1 MIQHFRKK
9 FILISTCALVV
20 VIITIIG
27 SISAVTYFQARQE
40 VNSVLAVL
48 SDNEGRMPAR
58 QVPSQSNFFPQQ
70 RLTRESLSQYRYF
83 SATIP
88 HDGGPIQVD
97 NQHILSVS
105 AATIRQLAQRVERR
119 NTDRGQVLYNSSVYA
134 YQVRRNSKQTLVV
147 FLDESLMMSRA
158 RKIIDLGILLGMVS
172 LVLYTIVLVLLSRRA
187 IRPIIEAEQRQKEFI
202 TNAGHEL
209 KTPLTVISANT
220 EMQELTSGETEL
232 TASTKQQVSRMT
244 KLVNYLVSL
253 ARLQEQP
260 QMTMIPVDAS
270 GVVNRAVK
278 SFKSVAANADHQFE
292 TAVAPAITVLADE
305 NYLYELV
312 SILIDNANKYCDPGG
327 TVTVQLAAVKK
338 NAVLTVS
345 NSYAKGDQVDT
356 ARFFE
361 RFYRE
366 NKARTLSKNAGYGI
380 GLSMA
385 QTIVHNFNGRISA
398 KYADGKISFIVSLRR
413 LTPK

>member
-9 FILISTCALVV
+9 FILISTSALLV

-40 VNSVLAVL
+40 VNSVLSIL

-70 RLTRESLSQYRYF
+70 RFTRESLSRYRYF

-88 HDGGPIQVD
+88 HNGDPIQVD

-119 NTDRGQVLYNSSVYA
+119 NNDHGQVLYNSNVYA
-134 YQVRRNSKQTLVV
+134 YQVRRMGKRTLVV

-158 RKIIDLGILLGMVS
+158 REIINLGVLLGVVS
-172 LVLYTIVLVLLSRRA
+172 LVLYTIILVLFSRRV

-220 EMQELTSGETEL
+220 EMQELTNRETEL
-232 TASTKQQVSRMT
+232 TTSTKEQVSRMT
-244 KLVNYLVSL
+244 KLINYLVSL

-260 QMTMIPVDAS
+260 QMNIIPVDAIA
-270 GVVNRAVK
+270 VVDRAVAG
-278 SFKSVAANADHQFE
+278 FKNVAASAGHRFE
-292 TAVAPAITVLADE
+292 AAVAPAITVMADE

-312 SILIDNANKYCDPGG
+312 SILIDNANKYCDPDG
-327 TVTVQLAAVKK
+327 TVSVQLAAVKK
-338 NAVLTVS
+338 NAVLTVT
-345 NSYAKGDQVDT
+345 NSYAKGAQVDT
-356 ARFFE
+356 KRFFE
-361 RFYRE
+361 RFYWE

-398 KYADGKISFIVSLRR
+398 KYAAGRISLVVSLRR
-413 LTPK
+413 VTK

>member
-9 FILISTCALVV
+9 FILISTSALLV

-27 SISAVTYFQARQE
+27 SISAVTYFQAQQE
-40 VNSVLAVL
+40 VNSVLSIL
-48 SDNEGRMPAR
+48 SDNQGRMPAR

-70 RLTRESLSQYRYF
+70 RFTRESLSQYRYF
-83 SATIP
+83 SATIL
-88 HDGGPIQVD
+88 HNGDPIQVD

-119 NTDRGQVLYNSSVYA
+119 NNDHGQVLYNSNMYA
-134 YQVRRNSKQTLVV
+134 YQVRRMGKRTLVV

-158 RKIIDLGILLGMVS
+158 REIINLGVLLGVVS
-172 LVLYTIVLVLLSRRA
+172 LVLYTIILVLFSRRA

-220 EMQELTSGETEL
+220 EMQELTNGETEL
-232 TASTKQQVSRMT
+232 TTSTKEQVSRMT
-244 KLVNYLVSL
+244 KLINYLVSL

-260 QMTMIPVDAS
+260 RMNIVPVDAS
-270 GVVNRAVK
+270 AVVDRAVAG
-278 SFKSVAANADHQFE
+278 FKNVAASAGHRFE
-292 TAVAPAITVLADE
+292 AAVAPAITVMADE
-305 NYLYELV
+305 NYLYELA
-312 SILIDNANKYCDPGG
+312 SILIDNANKYCDSDG
-327 TVTVQLAAVKK
+327 TVSVQLAAVKK
-338 NAVLTVS
+338 NAVLTVT
-345 NSYAKGDQVDT
+345 NSYAKGAQVDT
-356 ARFFE
+356 KRFFE

-398 KYADGKISFIVSLRR
+398 KYAAGRISLVVSLRR
-413 LTPK
+413 ATK

>member
-9 FILISTCALVV
+9 FILISTCALLV

-40 VNSVLAVL
+40 VNSVLTVL
-48 SDNEGRMPAR
+48 ADNEGRMPSR
-58 QVPSQSNFFPQQ
+58 QVPSQSNLFPQQ
-70 RLTRESLSQYRYF
+70 NFTQENLSQYRYF
-83 SATIP
+83 SASLP
-88 HDGGPIQVD
+88 RDGGPIQVD
-97 NQHILSVS
+97 NQHILLVS
-105 AATIRQLAQRVERR
+105 ATTIRQLAQRVERR
-119 NTDRGQVLYNSSVYA
+119 NNDQGQVLYNSNVYA
-134 YQVRRNSKQTLVV
+134 YQVRRQNKRTLVV

-158 RKIIDLGILLGMVS
+158 REIINLGILLGLAS
-172 LVLYTIVLVLLSRRA
+172 LILYTVILVLLSRRA

-220 EMQELTSGETEL
+220 EMQELTDGETEL
-232 TASTKQQVSRMT
+232 TTSTKQQVSRMT
-244 KLVNYLVSL
+244 TLINYLVSL

-260 QMTMIPVDAS
+260 QMTIVPVDAS
-270 GVVNRAVK
+270 AVVERAVASFRNVVVNAGHK
-278 SFKSVAANADHQFE
+278 FE
-292 TAVAPAITVLADE
+292 KNVAPGISVMAEE

-312 SILIDNANKYCDPGG
+312 SILVDNANKYCDSAGK
-327 TVTVQLAAVKK
+327 VSVRLARVKK
-338 NAVLTVS
+338 NAVLTVT

-366 NKARTLSKNAGYGI
+366 NKARTLSRNAGYGI

-385 QTIVHNFNGRISA
+385 QTIVHNFNGRISV
-398 KYADGKISFIVSLRR
+398 KYADGVISFIVTLKA
-413 LTPK
+413 TK

>member
-9 FILISTCALVV
+9 FILISTSALLV

-40 VNSVLAVL
+40 VNSVLAIL

-70 RLTRESLSQYRYF
+70 RFTRESLSQYRYF
-83 SATIP
+83 SASIP
-88 HDGGPIQVD
+88 HNGDPIQVD

-105 AATIRQLAQRVERR
+105 AATIRQLAQRVEWR
-119 NTDRGQVLYNSSVYA
+119 NNDHGQVLYNSNVYA
-134 YQVRRNSKQTLVV
+134 YQVRRMGKRTLVV

-158 RKIIDLGILLGMVS
+158 REIINLGVLLGVVS
-172 LVLYTIVLVLLSRRA
+172 LVLYTIILVLFSRRA

-220 EMQELTSGETEL
+220 EMQELTNGETEL
-232 TASTKQQVSRMT
+232 TTSTKEQVSRMT
-244 KLVNYLVSL
+244 KLINYLVSL

-260 QMTMIPVDAS
+260 RMNIIPVDAS
-270 GVVNRAVK
+270 AVVDRAVAG
-278 SFKSVAANADHQFE
+278 FKNVAANAGHRFE
-292 TAVAPAITVLADE
+292 AAVASAITVMADE

-312 SILIDNANKYCDPGG
+312 SILIDNANKYCDPDG
-327 TVTVQLAAVKK
+327 TVSVQLATVKK
-338 NAVLTVS
+338 NAVLTVT
-345 NSYAKGDQVDT
+345 NSYAKGAQVNT
-356 ARFFE
+356 KRFFE

-398 KYADGKISFIVSLRR
+398 KYAAGRISLVVSLRR
-413 LTPK
+413 VTK

>member
-9 FILISTCALVV
+9 FILISTSALLV

-40 VNSVLAVL
+40 VNSVLSIL

-70 RLTRESLSQYRYF
+70 RFTRESLSQYRYF

-88 HDGGPIQVD
+88 HNGDPIQVD

-105 AATIRQLAQRVERR
+105 AATIRQLAQRVEWR
-119 NTDRGQVLYNSSVYA
+119 NNDHGQVLYNSNVYA
-134 YQVRRNSKQTLVV
+134 YQVRRMGKRTLVV

-158 RKIIDLGILLGMVS
+158 REIINLGVLLGVIS
-172 LVLYTIVLVLLSRRA
+172 LVLYTIILVLFSRRA

-220 EMQELTSGETEL
+220 EMQELTNGETEL
-232 TASTKQQVSRMT
+232 TTSTKEQVSRMT
-244 KLVNYLVSL
+244 KLINYLVSL

-260 QMTMIPVDAS
+260 RMNIIPVDAS
-270 GVVNRAVK
+270 AVVDRAVAG
-278 SFKSVAANADHQFE
+278 FKNVAANAGHRFE
-292 TAVAPAITVLADE
+292 AAVAPAITVMADE

-312 SILIDNANKYCDPGG
+312 SILIDNANKYCDPDG
-327 TVTVQLAAVKK
+327 TVSVQLATVKK
-338 NAVLTVS
+338 NAVLTVT
-345 NSYAKGDQVDT
+345 NSYAKGAQVNT
-356 ARFFE
+356 KRFFE

-398 KYADGKISFIVSLRR
+398 KYAAGRISLVVSLRR
-413 LTPK
+413 VTK

>member
-9 FILISTCALVV
+9 FILISTSALLV

-27 SISAVTYFQARQE
+27 SISAVNYFQAQQE
-40 VNSVLAVL
+40 VNSVLSIL

-70 RLTRESLSQYRYF
+70 RFTRESLSQYRYF

-88 HDGGPIQVD
+88 HNGDPIQVD

-105 AATIRQLAQRVERR
+105 AATIRQLAQRVEWR
-119 NTDRGQVLYNSSVYA
+119 NNDHGQVLYNSNVYA
-134 YQVRRNSKQTLVV
+134 YQVRRMGKRTLVV

-158 RKIIDLGILLGMVS
+158 REIINLGVLLGVVS
-172 LVLYTIVLVLLSRRA
+172 LVLYTIILVLFSRRA
-187 IRPIIEAEQRQKEFI
+187 IRPIIEAEQRQEEFI

-220 EMQELTSGETEL
+220 EMQELTNGETEL
-232 TASTKQQVSRMT
+232 TTSTKEQVSRMT
-244 KLVNYLVSL
+244 KLINYLVSL

-260 QMTMIPVDAS
+260 RMNIVPVDAS
-270 GVVNRAVK
+270 AVVDRAVAG
-278 SFKSVAANADHQFE
+278 FKNVAASAGHRFE
-292 TAVAPAITVLADE
+292 AAVAPAITVMADE
-305 NYLYELV
+305 NYLYELA
-312 SILIDNANKYCDPGG
+312 SILIDNANKYCDSDG
-327 TVTVQLAAVKK
+327 TVSVQLAAVKK
-338 NAVLTVS
+338 NAVLTVT
-345 NSYAKGDQVDT
+345 NSYAKGAQVDT
-356 ARFFE
+356 KRFFE

-398 KYADGKISFIVSLRR
+398 KYAAGRISLVVSLRR
-413 LTPK
+413 ATK

>member
-9 FILISTCALVV
+9 FILISTSALLV

-40 VNSVLAVL
+40 VNSVLAIL

-70 RLTRESLSQYRYF
+70 RFTRESLSRYRYF

-88 HDGGPIQVD
+88 HNGDPIQVD

-119 NTDRGQVLYNSSVYA
+119 NNDHGQVLYNSNVYA
-134 YQVRRNSKQTLVV
+134 YQVRRMGKRTLVV

-158 RKIIDLGILLGMVS
+158 REIINLGVLLGVVS
-172 LVLYTIVLVLLSRRA
+172 LVLFSRRA

-209 KTPLTVISANT
+209 KTPLMVISANT
-220 EMQELTSGETEL
+220 EMQELMNRETEL
-232 TASTKQQVSRMT
+232 TTSTKEQVSRMT
-244 KLVNYLVSL
+244 KLINYLVSL

-260 QMTMIPVDAS
+260 QMNIIPVDAIA
-270 GVVNRAVK
+270 VVDRAVAG
-278 SFKSVAANADHQFE
+278 FKNVAANAGHRFE
-292 TAVAPAITVLADE
+292 AAVASAITVMADE

-312 SILIDNANKYCDPGG
+312 SILIDNANKYCDPDG
-327 TVTVQLAAVKK
+327 TVSVQLAAVKK
-338 NAVLTVS
+338 NAVLTVT
-345 NSYAKGDQVDT
+345 NSYAKGAQVDT
-356 ARFFE
+356 KRFFE
-361 RFYRE
+361 RFYWE

-398 KYADGKISFIVSLRR
+398 KYAAGRIPLVVSLRR
-413 LTPK
+413 VTK

>member
-9 FILISTCALVV
+9 FILISTSALLV

-40 VNSVLAVL
+40 VNSVLAIL

-70 RLTRESLSQYRYF
+70 RFTRESLSQYRYF
-83 SATIP
+83 SASIP
-88 HDGGPIQVD
+88 HNGDPIQVD

-105 AATIRQLAQRVERR
+105 AATIRQLAQRVEWR
-119 NTDRGQVLYNSSVYA
+119 NNDHGQVLYNSNVYA
-134 YQVRRNSKQTLVV
+134 YQVRRMGKRTLVV

-158 RKIIDLGILLGMVS
+158 REIINLGVLLGVVS
-172 LVLYTIVLVLLSRRA
+172 LVLYTIILVLFSRRA

-220 EMQELTSGETEL
+220 EMQELTNGETEL
-232 TASTKQQVSRMT
+232 TTSTKEQVSRMT
-244 KLVNYLVSL
+244 KLINYLVSL

-260 QMTMIPVDAS
+260 RMNIVPVDAS
-270 GVVNRAVK
+270 AVVDRAVTG
-278 SFKSVAANADHQFE
+278 FKNVAASAGHRFE
-292 TAVAPAITVLADE
+292 AAVAPAITVMADE
-305 NYLYELV
+305 NYLYELA
-312 SILIDNANKYCDPGG
+312 SILIDNANKYCDSDG
-327 TVTVQLAAVKK
+327 TVSVQLAVVKK
-338 NAVLTVS
+338 NAVLTVT
-345 NSYAKGDQVDT
+345 NSYAKGAQVDT
-356 ARFFE
+356 KRFFE

-366 NKARTLSKNAGYGI
+366 NKARTLSKKAGYGI

-398 KYADGKISFIVSLRR
+398 KYAAGRISLVVSLRR
-413 LTPK
+413 VTK

>member
-9 FILISTCALVV
+9 FILISTSALLV

-40 VNSVLAVL
+40 VNSVLAIL

-70 RLTRESLSQYRYF
+70 RFTRESLSQYRYF
-83 SATIP
+83 SASIP
-88 HDGGPIQVD
+88 HNGDPIQVD

-105 AATIRQLAQRVERR
+105 AATIRQLAQRVEWR
-119 NTDRGQVLYNSSVYA
+119 NNDHGQVLYNSNVYA
-134 YQVRRNSKQTLVV
+134 YQVRRMGKRTLVV

-158 RKIIDLGILLGMVS
+158 REIINLGVLLSVVS
-172 LVLYTIVLVLLSRRA
+172 LVLYTIILVLFSRRA

-220 EMQELTSGETEL
+220 EMQELTNGETEL
-232 TASTKQQVSRMT
+232 TTSTKEQVSRMT
-244 KLVNYLVSL
+244 KLINYLVSL

-260 QMTMIPVDAS
+260 RMNIIPVDAS
-270 GVVNRAVK
+270 AVVDRAVAG
-278 SFKSVAANADHQFE
+278 FKNVAANAGHRFE
-292 TAVAPAITVLADE
+292 AAVAPAITVMADE

-312 SILIDNANKYCDPGG
+312 SILIDNANKYCDPDG
-327 TVTVQLAAVKK
+327 TVSVQLATVKK
-338 NAVLTVS
+338 NAVLTVT
-345 NSYAKGDQVDT
+345 NSYAKGAQVNT
-356 ARFFE
+356 KRFFE

-398 KYADGKISFIVSLRR
+398 KYAAGRISLVVSLRR
-413 LTPK
+413 VTK

>member
-9 FILISTCALVV
+9 FILISTSALLV

-40 VNSVLAVL
+40 VNSVLAIL

-70 RLTRESLSQYRYF
+70 RFTRESLSRYRYF

-88 HDGGPIQVD
+88 HNGDPIQVD

-119 NTDRGQVLYNSSVYA
+119 NNDHGQVLYNSNVYA
-134 YQVRRNSKQTLVV
+134 YQVRRMGKRTLVV

-158 RKIIDLGILLGMVS
+158 REIINLGVLLGVVS
-172 LVLYTIVLVLLSRRA
+172 LVLFSRRA

-220 EMQELTSGETEL
+220 EMQELTNGETEL
-232 TASTKQQVSRMT
+232 TTSTKEQVSRMT
-244 KLVNYLVSL
+244 KLINYLVSL

-260 QMTMIPVDAS
+260 QMNIIPVDAS
-270 GVVNRAVK
+270 AVVDKAVAG
-278 SFKSVAANADHQFE
+278 FKNVAANAGHRFE
-292 TAVAPAITVLADE
+292 AAVAPAITVMADE

-312 SILIDNANKYCDPGG
+312 SILIDNANKYCDPDG
-327 TVTVQLAAVKK
+327 TVSVQLAAVKK
-338 NAVLTVS
+338 NAVLTVT
-345 NSYAKGDQVDT
+345 NSYAKGAQVDT
-356 ARFFE
+356 KRFFE

-398 KYADGKISFIVSLRR
+398 KYAAGRISLVVSLRR
-413 LTPK
+413 VTK

>member
-9 FILISTCALVV
+9 FILISTSALLV

-27 SISAVTYFQARQE
+27 SISAVTYFQAQQE
-40 VNSVLAVL
+40 VNSVLSIL
-48 SDNEGRMPAR
+48 SDNQGRMPAR

-70 RLTRESLSQYRYF
+70 RFTRESLSQYRYF

-88 HDGGPIQVD
+88 HNGDPIQVD

-105 AATIRQLAQRVERR
+105 AATIRQLAQRVEWR
-119 NTDRGQVLYNSSVYA
+119 NNDHGQVLYNSNVYA
-134 YQVRRNSKQTLVV
+134 YQVRRMGKRTLVV

-158 RKIIDLGILLGMVS
+158 REIINLGVLLGVVS
-172 LVLYTIVLVLLSRRA
+172 LVLYTIILVLFSRRA

-209 KTPLTVISANT
+209 KTPLTVISVNT
-220 EMQELTSGETEL
+220 EMQELTNGETEL
-232 TASTKQQVSRMT
+232 TTSTKEQVSRMT
-244 KLVNYLVSL
+244 KLINYLVSL

-260 QMTMIPVDAS
+260 RMNIVPVDAS
-270 GVVNRAVK
+270 AVVDRAVAG
-278 SFKSVAANADHQFE
+278 FKNVAASAGHRFE
-292 TAVAPAITVLADE
+292 AAVAPAITVMADE
-305 NYLYELV
+305 NYLYELA
-312 SILIDNANKYCDPGG
+312 SILIDNANKYCDSDG
-327 TVTVQLAAVKK
+327 TVSVQLAAVKK
-338 NAVLTVS
+338 NAVLTVT
-345 NSYAKGDQVDT
+345 NSYAKGAQVDT
-356 ARFFE
+356 KRFFE

-398 KYADGKISFIVSLRR
+398 KYAAGRISLVVSLRR
-413 LTPK
+413 VTK

>member
-9 FILISTCALVV
+9 FILISTSALLV

-27 SISAVTYFQARQE
+27 SISAVTYFQAQQE
-40 VNSVLAVL
+40 VNSVLSIL

-70 RLTRESLSQYRYF
+70 RFTRESLSQYRYF

-88 HDGGPIQVD
+88 HNGDPIQVD

-105 AATIRQLAQRVERR
+105 AATIRQLAQRVEWR
-119 NTDRGQVLYNSSVYA
+119 NNDHGQVLYNSNVYA
-134 YQVRRNSKQTLVV
+134 YQVRRMGKRTLVV

-158 RKIIDLGILLGMVS
+158 REIINLGVLLGVVS
-172 LVLYTIVLVLLSRRA
+172 LVLYTIILVLFSRRA

-220 EMQELTSGETEL
+220 EMQELTNGETEL
-232 TASTKQQVSRMT
+232 TTSTKEQVSRMT
-244 KLVNYLVSL
+244 KLINYLVSL

-260 QMTMIPVDAS
+260 RMNIVPVDAS
-270 GVVNRAVK
+270 AVVDRAVAG
-278 SFKSVAANADHQFE
+278 FKNVAASAGHRFE
-292 TAVAPAITVLADE
+292 AAVAPAITVMADE

-312 SILIDNANKYCDPGG
+312 SILIDNANKYCDPDG
-327 TVTVQLAAVKK
+327 TVSVQLATVKK
-338 NAVLTVS
+338 NAVLTVT
-345 NSYAKGDQVDT
+345 NSYAKGAQVNT
-356 ARFFE
+356 KRFFE

-398 KYADGKISFIVSLRR
+398 KYAAGRISLVVSFRR
-413 LTPK
+413 VTK

>member
-9 FILISTCALVV
+9 FILISTSALLV

-27 SISAVTYFQARQE
+27 SISAVTYFQAQQE
-40 VNSVLAVL
+40 VNSVLSIL
-48 SDNEGRMPAR
+48 SDNQGRMPAR

-70 RLTRESLSQYRYF
+70 RFTRESLSQYRYF

-88 HDGGPIQVD
+88 HNGDPIQVD

-119 NTDRGQVLYNSSVYA
+119 NNDHGQVLYNSNMYA
-134 YQVRRNSKQTLVV
+134 YQVRRMGKCTLVV

-158 RKIIDLGILLGMVS
+158 REIINLGVLLGVVS
-172 LVLYTIVLVLLSRRA
+172 LVLYTIILVLFSRRA

-220 EMQELTSGETEL
+220 EMQELTNGETEL
-232 TASTKQQVSRMT
+232 TTSTKEQVSRMT
-244 KLVNYLVSL
+244 KLINYLVSL

-260 QMTMIPVDAS
+260 RMNIVPVDAS
-270 GVVNRAVK
+270 AVVDRAVAG
-278 SFKSVAANADHQFE
+278 FKNVAASAGHRFE
-292 TAVAPAITVLADE
+292 AAVAPAITVMADE

-312 SILIDNANKYCDPGG
+312 SILIDNANKYCDPDG
-327 TVTVQLAAVKK
+327 TVSVQLATVKK
-338 NAVLTVS
+338 NAVLTVT
-345 NSYAKGDQVDT
+345 NSYAKGAQVNT
-356 ARFFE
+356 KRFFE

-398 KYADGKISFIVSLRR
+398 KYAAGRISLVVSFRR
-413 LTPK
+413 VTK

>member
-9 FILISTCALVV
+9 FILISTSALLV

-27 SISAVTYFQARQE
+27 SISAVTYFQAQQE
-40 VNSVLAVL
+40 VNSVLSIL

-70 RLTRESLSQYRYF
+70 RFTRESLSQYRYF

-88 HDGGPIQVD
+88 HNGDPIQVD

-105 AATIRQLAQRVERR
+105 AATIRQLAQRVEWR
-119 NTDRGQVLYNSSVYA
+119 NNDHGQVLYNSNVYA
-134 YQVRRNSKQTLVV
+134 YQVRRMGKRTLVV

-158 RKIIDLGILLGMVS
+158 REIINLGVLLGVVS
-172 LVLYTIVLVLLSRRA
+172 LVLYTIILVLFSRRA
-187 IRPIIEAEQRQKEFI
+187 IRPIIEAEQRQEEFI

-220 EMQELTSGETEL
+220 EMQELTNGETEL
-232 TASTKQQVSRMT
+232 TTSTKEQVSRMT
-244 KLVNYLVSL
+244 KLINYLVSL

-260 QMTMIPVDAS
+260 RMNIVPVDAS
-270 GVVNRAVK
+270 AVVDRAVAG
-278 SFKSVAANADHQFE
+278 FKNVAASAGHRFE
-292 TAVAPAITVLADE
+292 AAVAPAITVMADE
-305 NYLYELV
+305 NYLYELA
-312 SILIDNANKYCDPGG
+312 SILIDNANKYCDSDG
-327 TVTVQLAAVKK
+327 TVSVQLAAVKK
-338 NAVLTVS
+338 NAVLTVT
-345 NSYAKGDQVDT
+345 NSYAKGAQVDT
-356 ARFFE
+356 KRFFE

-398 KYADGKISFIVSLRR
+398 KYAAGRISLVVSLRR
-413 LTPK
+413 ATK

>member
-9 FILISTCALVV
+9 FILISTSALLV

-40 VNSVLAVL
+40 VNSVLSIL

-70 RLTRESLSQYRYF
+70 RFTRESLSRYRYF

-88 HDGGPIQVD
+88 HNGDPIQVD
-97 NQHILSVS
+97 NQHILAVS
-105 AATIRQLAQRVERR
+105 AATIRQLEQRVERR
-119 NTDRGQVLYNSSVYA
+119 NNDHGQVLYNSNVYA
-134 YQVRRNSKQTLVV
+134 YQVRRMGKRTLVV

-158 RKIIDLGILLGMVS
+158 REIINLGVLLGVVS
-172 LVLYTIVLVLLSRRA
+172 LVLYTIILVLFSRRV

-220 EMQELTSGETEL
+220 EMQELTNRETEL
-232 TASTKQQVSRMT
+232 TTSTKEQVSRMT
-244 KLVNYLVSL
+244 KLINYLVSL

-260 QMTMIPVDAS
+260 QMNIIPVDAIA
-270 GVVNRAVK
+270 VVDRAVAG
-278 SFKSVAANADHQFE
+278 FKNVAANAGHRFE
-292 TAVAPAITVLADE
+292 AAVASAITVMADE

-312 SILIDNANKYCDPGG
+312 SILIDNANKYCDPDG
-327 TVTVQLAAVKK
+327 TVSVQLAAVKK
-338 NAVLTVS
+338 NAVLTVT
-345 NSYAKGDQVDT
+345 NSYAKGAQVGT
-356 ARFFE
+356 KRFFE
-361 RFYRE
+361 RFYWE

-398 KYADGKISFIVSLRR
+398 KYAAGRIPLVVSLRR
-413 LTPK
+413 VTK

>member
-9 FILISTCALVV
+9 FILISTSALLV

-27 SISAVTYFQARQE
+27 SISAVTYFQAQQE
-40 VNSVLAVL
+40 VNSVLSIL
-48 SDNEGRMPAR
+48 SDNQGRMPAR

-70 RLTRESLSQYRYF
+70 RFTRESLSQYRYF

-88 HDGGPIQVD
+88 HNGDPIQVD

-119 NTDRGQVLYNSSVYA
+119 NNDHGQVLYNSNMYA
-134 YQVRRNSKQTLVV
+134 YQVRRMGKCTLVV

-158 RKIIDLGILLGMVS
+158 REIINLGVLLGVVS
-172 LVLYTIVLVLLSRRA
+172 LVLYTIILVLFSRRA

-220 EMQELTSGETEL
+220 EMQELTNGETEL
-232 TASTKQQVSRMT
+232 TTSTKEQVSRMT
-244 KLVNYLVSL
+244 KLINYLVSL

-260 QMTMIPVDAS
+260 RMNIVPVDAS
-270 GVVNRAVK
+270 AVVDRAVTG
-278 SFKSVAANADHQFE
+278 FKNVAASAGHRFE
-292 TAVAPAITVLADE
+292 TAVAPAITVMADE
-305 NYLYELV
+305 NYLYELA
-312 SILIDNANKYCDPGG
+312 SILIDNANKYCDSDG
-327 TVTVQLAAVKK
+327 TVSVQLAAVKK
-338 NAVLTVS
+338 NAVLTVT
-345 NSYAKGDQVDT
+345 NSYAKGAQVDT
-356 ARFFE
+356 KRFFE

-398 KYADGKISFIVSLRR
+398 KYAAGRISLVVSLRR
-413 LTPK
+413 ATK

>member
-9 FILISTCALVV
+9 FILISTSALLV

-40 VNSVLAVL
+40 VNSVLSIL

-70 RLTRESLSQYRYF
+70 RFTRESLSQYRYF

-88 HDGGPIQVD
+88 HNGDPIQVD

-105 AATIRQLAQRVERR
+105 AATIRQLAQRVEWR
-119 NTDRGQVLYNSSVYA
+119 NNDHGQVLYNSNVYA
-134 YQVRRNSKQTLVV
+134 YQVRRMGKRTLVV

-158 RKIIDLGILLGMVS
+158 REIINLGVLLGVIS
-172 LVLYTIVLVLLSRRA
+172 LVLYTIILVLFSRRA

-220 EMQELTSGETEL
+220 EMQELTNGETEL
-232 TASTKQQVSRMT
+232 TTSTKEQVSRMT
-244 KLVNYLVSL
+244 KLINYLVSL

-260 QMTMIPVDAS
+260 RMNIVPVDAS
-270 GVVNRAVK
+270 AVVDRAVAG
-278 SFKSVAANADHQFE
+278 FKNVAASAGHRFE
-292 TAVAPAITVLADE
+292 AAVAPAITVMADE
-305 NYLYELV
+305 NYLYELA
-312 SILIDNANKYCDPGG
+312 SILIDNANKYCDSDG
-327 TVTVQLAAVKK
+327 TVSVQLAAVKK
-338 NAVLTVS
+338 NAVLTVT
-345 NSYAKGDQVDT
+345 NSYAKGAQVDT
-356 ARFFE
+356 KRFFE

-398 KYADGKISFIVSLRR
+398 KYAAGRISLVVSLRR
-413 LTPK
+413 ATK

>member
-9 FILISTCALVV
+9 FILISTSALLV

-27 SISAVTYFQARQE
+27 SISAVTYFQAQQE
-40 VNSVLAVL
+40 VNSVLSIL
-48 SDNEGRMPAR
+48 SDNQGRMPAR

-70 RLTRESLSQYRYF
+70 RFTRESLSQYRYF

-88 HDGGPIQVD
+88 HNGDPIQVD

-105 AATIRQLAQRVERR
+105 AATIRQLAQRVEWR
-119 NTDRGQVLYNSSVYA
+119 NNDHGQVLYNSNVYA
-134 YQVRRNSKQTLVV
+134 YQVRRMGKRTLVV

-158 RKIIDLGILLGMVS
+158 REIINLGVLLGVVS
-172 LVLYTIVLVLLSRRA
+172 LVLYTIILVLFSRRA

-220 EMQELTSGETEL
+220 EMQELTNGETEL
-232 TASTKQQVSRMT
+232 TTSTKEQVSRMT
-244 KLVNYLVSL
+244 KLINYLVSL

-260 QMTMIPVDAS
+260 RMNIVPVDAS
-270 GVVNRAVK
+270 AVVDRAVAG
-278 SFKSVAANADHQFE
+278 FKNVAASAGHRFE
-292 TAVAPAITVLADE
+292 AAVAPAITVMADE
-305 NYLYELV
+305 NYLYELA
-312 SILIDNANKYCDPGG
+312 SILIDNANKYCDSDG
-327 TVTVQLAAVKK
+327 TVSVQLAAVKK
-338 NAVLTVS
+338 NAVLTVT
-345 NSYAKGDQVDT
+345 NSYAKGAQVDT
-356 ARFFE
+356 KRFFE

-398 KYADGKISFIVSLRR
+398 KYAAGRISLVVSLRR
-413 LTPK
+413 ATK

>member
-9 FILISTCALVV
+9 FILISTSALLV

-27 SISAVTYFQARQE
+27 SISAVTYFQAQQE
-40 VNSVLAVL
+40 VNSVLSIL
-48 SDNEGRMPAR
+48 SDNQGRMPAR

-70 RLTRESLSQYRYF
+70 RFTRESLSQYRYF

-88 HDGGPIQVD
+88 HNGDPIQVD

-105 AATIRQLAQRVERR
+105 AATIRQLAQRVEWR
-119 NTDRGQVLYNSSVYA
+119 NNDHGQVLYNSNVYA
-134 YQVRRNSKQTLVV
+134 YQVRRMGKRTLVV

-158 RKIIDLGILLGMVS
+158 REIINLGVLLGVVS
-172 LVLYTIVLVLLSRRA
+172 LVLYTIILVLFSRRA

-209 KTPLTVISANT
+209 KTPLTVISVNT
-220 EMQELTSGETEL
+220 EMQELTNGETEL
-232 TASTKQQVSRMT
+232 TTSTKEQVSRMT
-244 KLVNYLVSL
+244 KLINYLVSL

-260 QMTMIPVDAS
+260 RMNIVPVDAS
-270 GVVNRAVK
+270 AVVDRAVAG
-278 SFKSVAANADHQFE
+278 FKNVAASAGHRFE
-292 TAVAPAITVLADE
+292 AAVAPAITVMADE
-305 NYLYELV
+305 NYLYELA
-312 SILIDNANKYCDPGG
+312 SILIDNANKYCDSDG
-327 TVTVQLAAVKK
+327 TVSVQLAAVKK
-338 NAVLTVS
+338 NAVLTVT
-345 NSYAKGDQVDT
+345 NSYAKGAQVDT
-356 ARFFE
+356 KRFFE

-398 KYADGKISFIVSLRR
+398 KYAAGRISLVVSFRR
-413 LTPK
+413 VTK

>member
-1 MIQHFRKK
+1 MIQHFHKK
-9 FILISTCALVV
+9 FILISTSALLV

-40 VNSVLAVL
+40 VNSVLSIL

-70 RLTRESLSQYRYF
+70 CFTRESLSRYRYF

-88 HDGGPIQVD
+88 HNGDPIQVD

-119 NTDRGQVLYNSSVYA
+119 NNDHGQVLYNSNVYA
-134 YQVRRNSKQTLVV
+134 YQVRRMGKRTLVV

-158 RKIIDLGILLGMVS
+158 REIINLGVLLGVVS
-172 LVLYTIVLVLLSRRA
+172 LVLYTIILVLFSRRV

-220 EMQELTSGETEL
+220 EMQELTNRETEL
-232 TASTKQQVSRMT
+232 TTSTKEQVSRMT
-244 KLVNYLVSL
+244 KLINYLVSL

-260 QMTMIPVDAS
+260 QMNIIPVDAIA
-270 GVVNRAVK
+270 VVDRAVAG
-278 SFKSVAANADHQFE
+278 FKNVAANAGHRFE
-292 TAVAPAITVLADE
+292 AAVASAITVMADE

-312 SILIDNANKYCDPGG
+312 SILIDNANKYCDPDG
-327 TVTVQLAAVKK
+327 TVSVQLAAVKK
-338 NAVLTVS
+338 NAVLTVT
-345 NSYAKGDQVDT
+345 NSYAKGAQVDT
-356 ARFFE
+356 KRFFE
-361 RFYRE
+361 RFYWE

-398 KYADGKISFIVSLRR
+398 KYAAGRISLVVSLRR
-413 LTPK
+413 VTK

>member
-9 FILISTCALVV
+9 FILISTSALLV

-27 SISAVTYFQARQE
+27 SISAVTYFQAQQE
-40 VNSVLAVL
+40 VNSVLSIL
-48 SDNEGRMPAR
+48 SDNQGRMPAR

-70 RLTRESLSQYRYF
+70 RFTRESLSQYRYF

-88 HDGGPIQVD
+88 HNGDPIQVD

-105 AATIRQLAQRVERR
+105 AATIRQLAQRVEWR
-119 NTDRGQVLYNSSVYA
+119 NNDHGQVLYNSNVYA
-134 YQVRRNSKQTLVV
+134 YQVRRMGKRTLVV

-158 RKIIDLGILLGMVS
+158 REIINLGVLLGVVS
-172 LVLYTIVLVLLSRRA
+172 LVLYTIILVLFSRRA

-209 KTPLTVISANT
+209 KTPLTVISVNT
-220 EMQELTSGETEL
+220 EMQELTNGETEL
-232 TASTKQQVSRMT
+232 TTSTKEQVSRMT
-244 KLVNYLVSL
+244 KLINYLVSL

-260 QMTMIPVDAS
+260 RMNIVPVDAS
-270 GVVNRAVK
+270 AVVDRAVAG
-278 SFKSVAANADHQFE
+278 FKNVAASAGHRFE
-292 TAVAPAITVLADE
+292 AAVAPAITVMADE

-312 SILIDNANKYCDPGG
+312 SILIDNANKYCDPDG
-327 TVTVQLAAVKK
+327 TVSVQLATVKK
-338 NAVLTVS
+338 NAVLTVT
-345 NSYAKGDQVDT
+345 NSYAKGAQVNT
-356 ARFFE
+356 KRFFE

-398 KYADGKISFIVSLRR
+398 KYAAGRISLVVSFRR
-413 LTPK
+413 VTK

>member
-9 FILISTCALVV
+9 FILISTSALLV

-40 VNSVLAVL
+40 VNSVLSIL
-48 SDNEGRMPAR
+48 SDNEGWMPAR

-70 RLTRESLSQYRYF
+70 RFTRESLSQYRYF

-88 HDGGPIQVD
+88 HNGDLIQVD

-105 AATIRQLAQRVERR
+105 ATTIRQLAQRVEWR
-119 NTDRGQVLYNSSVYA
+119 NNDHGQVLYNSNVYA
-134 YQVRRNSKQTLVV
+134 YQVRRMGKCMLVV

-158 RKIIDLGILLGMVS
+158 REIINLGVLLGVVS
-172 LVLYTIVLVLLSRRA
+172 LVLYTIILVLFSRRV

-220 EMQELTSGETEL
+220 EMQELTNRETEL
-232 TASTKQQVSRMT
+232 TTSTKEQVSRMT
-244 KLVNYLVSL
+244 KLINYQVSL

-260 QMTMIPVDAS
+260 QMNIIPVDAIA
-270 GVVNRAVK
+270 VVDRAVAG
-278 SFKSVAANADHQFE
+278 FKNVAANTGHRFE
-292 TAVAPAITVLADE
+292 AAVASAITVMADE

-312 SILIDNANKYCDPGG
+312 SILIDNANKYCDPDGI
-327 TVTVQLAAVKK
+327 VSVQLAAVKK
-338 NAVLTVS
+338 NAVLTVT
-345 NSYAKGDQVDT
+345 NSYAKGAQVDT
-356 ARFFE
+356 KRFFE
-361 RFYRE
+361 RFYWE

-398 KYADGKISFIVSLRR
+398 KYAAGRISLVVSLRR
-413 LTPK
+413 VTK

>member
-9 FILISTCALVV
+9 FILISTSALLV

-40 VNSVLAVL
+40 VNSVLSIL

-70 RLTRESLSQYRYF
+70 CFTRESLSRYRYF

-88 HDGGPIQVD
+88 HNGDPIQVD

-119 NTDRGQVLYNSSVYA
+119 NNDHGQVLYNSNVYA
-134 YQVRRNSKQTLVV
+134 YQVRRMGKRTLVV

-158 RKIIDLGILLGMVS
+158 REIINLGVLLGVVS
-172 LVLYTIVLVLLSRRA
+172 LVLYTIILVLFSRRV

-220 EMQELTSGETEL
+220 EMQELTNRETEL
-232 TASTKQQVSRMT
+232 TTSTKEQVSRMT
-244 KLVNYLVSL
+244 KLINYLVSL

-260 QMTMIPVDAS
+260 QMNIIPVDAIA
-270 GVVNRAVK
+270 VVDRAVAG
-278 SFKSVAANADHQFE
+278 FKNVAANAGHRFE
-292 TAVAPAITVLADE
+292 AAVASAITVMADE

-312 SILIDNANKYCDPGG
+312 SILIDNANKYCDPDG
-327 TVTVQLAAVKK
+327 TVSVQLAAVKK
-338 NAVLTVS
+338 NAVLTVT
-345 NSYAKGDQVDT
+345 NSYAKGAQVDT
-356 ARFFE
+356 KRFFE
-361 RFYRE
+361 RFYWE

-398 KYADGKISFIVSLRR
+398 KYAAGRIPLVVSLRR
-413 LTPK
+413 VTK